1 MRVVL
6 VFHKNCHHS
15 QAERWVP
22 NPALLLLLSVVAPKP
37 SIPCGRSLK
46 KSKKHQA
53 RVAVIIKRVNSLTL
67 WALGLAGALQ
77 VATWVG
83 SFLSLVALWG
93 ALASGG
99 LFLGGLGMYF
109 WWSWD
114 ALVCVTPYLGAFV
127 AELNTT
133 SCLGF
138 KV

>member
-67 WALGLAGALQ
+67 WALGLAGAPPGGHL
-77 VATWVG
+77 
-83 SFLSLVALWG
+83 
-93 ALASGG
+93 GG
-99 LFLGGLGMYF
+99 LFFELGGPLGRF
-109 WWSWD
+109 GLWWAVFGWSRGVF
-114 ALVCVTPYLGAFV
+114 LVVLGRPGVCYAILRGVRRRIEYHVMPRF
-127 AELNTT
+127 
-133 SCLGF
+133 
-138 KV
+138 